1 MSNFIIPDIVNA
13 QMAHCFDMRERSSSF
28 DLHDIRKTDTVDS
41 PDGQDGHHKPS
52 FLAKLIRSI
61 SENSMRKK
69 SPSASPASSPKNSPK
84 PGSQRRRR
92 FVRVIKNDEQIG
104 EEYVNPHVVRK
115 YEKGFWE
122 SKYMKKSASLDEP
135 QRPLP
140 YTVTGPTILKK
151 AHSMD
156 SSEHPESPSGT
167 PPMSAKSC
175 KFNESVEIIEY
186 DIKGKCLMIMN
197 EAHVSHEKLHEPS
210 LYCLDTELFHAPRS
224 DQCPLK
230 VSIEPKDINET
241 NYKLEAL
248 EVIDENKALKDD
260 EEQLLDD
267 VHQDELKDDVF
278 ERDSSE
284 TDSATESCNECRL
297 QTSDGDK
304 KGSHLNGLG
313 AADCSEVS
321 PSPSSWDESR
331 CSNSPP
337 PPAVRQNSDEGISAP
352 KKCRIIQESA
362 SAASGAVEDSPASM
376 VTVEQ

>member
-1 MSNFIIPDIVNA
+1 
-13 QMAHCFDMRERSSSF
+13 MAHCFDMRERSSSF
-28 DLHDIRKTDTVDS
+28 DLHDIRKGDTDAT
-41 PDGQDGHHKPS
+41 DGQDGHHKPS

-69 SPSASPASSPKNSPK
+69 SPSASPATSPKNSPK

-92 FVRVIKNDEQIG
+92 FVRVIKNDEQVG

-122 SKYMKKSASLDEP
+122 NKYMRKSASLDEP

-140 YTVTGPTILKK
+140 YTVNGPTILKK

-156 SSEHPESPSGT
+156 SSSEHPESPSGT

-197 EAHVSHEKLHEPS
+197 EARVSHEKLHEDS

-241 NYKLEAL
+241 NYRLEAL
-248 EVIDENKALKDD
+248 EVIDENNALKD
-260 EEQLLDD
+260 EENLLDD
-267 VHQDELKDDVF
+267 IGQDELKDNVF
-278 ERDSSE
+278 EGDSSE
-284 TDSATESCNECRL
+284 TDSATESCDECGHEKGS
-297 QTSDGDK
+297 SDNTDK
-304 KGSHLNGLG
+304 EGSHLNGLV
-313 AADCSEVS
+313 AADCSENS
-321 PSPSSWDESR
+321 SSSWDESR

-337 PPAVRQNSDEGISAP
+337 TTVRQNSDEGISAP
-352 KKCRIIQESA
+352 KKSKMIPEST
-362 SAASGAVEDSPASM
+362 SAASEVEDSSSTM
-376 VTVEQ
+376 VPIEQ